1 MLEGLVPTKLRQ
13 LGMNLQA
20 YIFQQ
25 DGATAL
31 NPKNSMAVVR
41 QIVGAVISRFSKTTW
56 PAQSPYLSVPD
67 FFL

>member
-1 MLEGLVPTKLRQ
+1 MLEGLVATKLRQ

-56 PAQSPYLSVPD
+56 PANGIGT
-67 FFL
+67 